1 MSKINKNSEL
11 VIKKIKS
18 MLGNPPDLITKDLLI
33 GKNKVYLL
41 SMETMSDSTY
51 VNDFILEYLSFD
63 IKETKQKNFFEFLY
77 QKIPTYKTN
86 NLYKIDELIYNL
98 LSGFS
103 IILVNGYEC
112 AISIETK
119 EKLNSDIV
127 ETANERSTL
136 GPKDGF
142 TENYQTNIGLIR
154 KRLKT
159 SNLKI
164 KETMIGNKGNS
175 KVAVMYLERTS
186 NQDVV
191 DNIFD
196 KIKNIDVEVVFDV
209 QQIIDLIT
217 ENEKNTF
224 PNYISTER
232 PDYVSSLLLTGR
244 VAIVLENTPYAAVV
258 PITIIDF
265 LQNVEDRYNRPINSS
280 FNRVIRFLSFFI
292 TVLTPAI
299 YVAMTTYNHETI
311 PPKLLVSFSTQRS
324 GVPFSTI
331 MEALLMIITFEILK
345 ETDARAPSTYTNS
358 LTIVGALVLGEAAVN
373 AGIVSPIMV
382 IVIAITSI
390 SGLIMTYIDIANAVR
405 WWRLTFLIGAGF
417 AGFLGIIIVS
427 FIFITNITCIKSF
440 GTPFLS
446 GVAPYHKNIAEDSF
460 LLSFKN
466 KFTRKVKKNI
476 INPNGKHGDTND

>member
-1 MSKINKNSEL
+1 MVEINKNTVEI
-11 VIKKIKS
+11 VEYIKTQ
-18 MLGNPPDLITKDLLI
+18 LGNPPDLIVKELSI
-33 GKNKVYLL
+33 GKDRIYLL
-41 SMETMSDSTY
+41 AIETMVNSTY
-51 VNDFILEYLSFD
+51 INDFILEYLSFD
-63 IKETKQKNFFEFLY
+63 IEKTKEKFFSEFLY
-77 QKIPTYKTN
+77 HKLPTFKTN
-86 NLYKIDELIYNL
+86 KIDNIDEILYNL
-98 LSGFS
+98 LSGFT
-103 IILVNGYEC
+103 IILVEGYKW
-112 AISIETK
+112 AISIDTK

-127 ETANERSTL
+127 ETSNERTTL

-159 SNLKI
+159 KELKI
-164 KETMIGNKGNS
+164 KEAVVGNKGKS
-175 KVAVMYLERTS
+175 KVAVVYLEDSANPNTV
-186 NQDVV
+186 NE
-191 DNIFD
+191 IFTR
-196 KIKNIDVEVVFDV
+196 IKNIDIEVVYDV

-232 PDYVSSLLLTGR
+232 PDYVASLLLSGR
-244 VAIVLENTPYAAVV
+244 IAIVLENTPYVAIV
-258 PITIIDF
+258 PTTIIDF
-265 LQNVEDRYNRPINSS
+265 LQNVEDRYNRPINAS
-280 FNRVIRFLSFFI
+280 FNRVIRFISFLI

-311 PPKLLVSFSTQRS
+311 PPKLLVSFSEQRS

-331 MEALLMIITFEILK
+331 IEALLMIITFEILK

-390 SGLIMTYIDIANAVR
+390 SGLIITYLDIANGVR
-405 WWRLTFLIGAGF
+405 WWRLSFLLGASLAGF
-417 AGFLGIIIVS
+417 IGILIVG
-427 FIFITNITCIKSF
+427 FIFITNISCIKSF

-446 GVAPYHKNIAEDSF
+446 GFAPYHSNIIEDSI
-460 LLSFKN
+460 LLTFKN
-466 KFTRKVKKNI
+466 KYTRQVQKEI
-476 INPNGKHGDTND
+476 INPKRESDIND